1 MLAPIR
7 VQGVDEEVSGGSQEV
22 FFDYGGYP
30 TTTIRVRGE
39 GAMHLG
45 IGQLQ
50 ALSRAS
56 TLLSLSLGSCKNNI

>member
-7 VQGVDEEVSGGSQEV
+7 VQGVDEEVSGGSQKV

-30 TTTIRVRGE
+30 TTTIRVGGE

-45 IGQLQ
+45 IWPIAGLLKEVNF
-50 ALSRAS
+50 AVLESRF
-56 TLLSLSLGSCKNNI
+56 L